1 MLRGTTTLIAQL
13 GDPIGPAR
21 SPMIY
26 NPYLNADDPLP
37 FDATRLSPQTFVG
50 EVVMKQDITPLLSIA
65 RERGCPIQ
73 IGTDTLFEHIPR
85 YLEFFGFGQIT
96 PDELRAVA
104 MLS

>member
-1 MLRGTTTLIAQL
+1 
-13 GDPIGPAR
+13 
-21 SPMIY
+21 MIY

-37 FDATRLSPQTFVG
+37 FDATRLSPRTFVG
-50 EVVMKQDITPLLSIA
+50 EVVMKQDITPLLSSA

-73 IGTDTLFEHIPR
+73 NGTDTLFEQVPP
-85 YLEFFGFGQIT
+85 YLEFFGLGQIT